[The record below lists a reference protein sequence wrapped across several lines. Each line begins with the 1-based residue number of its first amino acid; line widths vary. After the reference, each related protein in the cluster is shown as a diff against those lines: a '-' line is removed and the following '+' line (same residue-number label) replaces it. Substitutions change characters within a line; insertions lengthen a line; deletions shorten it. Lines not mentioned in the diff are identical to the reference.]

1 MVRDTDPMGT
11 LGCKRMWAAAVAVV
25 LAMSVAGCQAVAEP
39 PPGTDAA
46 VDAAASAMRD
56 VPGVAGVSAT
66 VNSSGGSYGAPSTE
80 PVQWSA
86 WFTVRADA
94 STVDLSDIAVAVAE
108 DAQIGVVP
116 ATVVLLAPGGS
127 GAAEVELTM
136 SPQPS
141 GTGSTAAQMADAAL
155 AVRTLP
161 GVVSVSVS
169 ADGGPVGVAV
179 QSPAP
184 WSDLA
189 AAIRAQPGFGSGA
202 LPAVSVREVATDDRR
217 GSAVTIDST
226 VPSAGLMGLLDAL
239 SADTS
244 VTTVSFDGV
253 TGRENPD
260 TWRPSLTVWVA
271 APSDVAVVAGRLA
284 DLADSLG
291 QVDGIPRT
299 SFDVAA
305 FSDATTRLTG
315 YLGLPLG
322 SGEPDDTQ
330 TALASALPPAE
341 AAARVDSDRSL
352 LTALLD
358 AAGDDAGI
366 RGQAEITTTACTQG
380 TGEQVQGSVVIPI
393 FDIADSADEGF
404 DAITAAWESA
414 GITRSDRAMGRDF
427 YTAPD
432 GALESLSIRGTAEGI
447 SIMAVA
453 PCVRSSDG

>member
-1 MVRDTDPMGT
+1 
-11 LGCKRMWAAAVAVV
+11 MWAAAVAVA

-46 VDAAASAMRD
+46 VDAAAAAMRD
-56 VPGVAGVSAT
+56 ISGVASVSAT
-66 VNSSGGSYGAPSTE
+66 VNSSGGYGAPANE
-80 PVQWSA
+80 PVQWS
-86 WFTVRADA
+86 VRFAVRTDA
-94 STVDLSDIAVAVAE
+94 RMDLSEVAVAVAA
-108 DAQIGVVP
+108 DALIGVVP
-116 ATVVLLAPGGS
+116 ATVVLLAPRQS
-127 GAAEVELTM
+127 GAAEVELTL

-141 GTGSTAAQMADAAL
+141 GTGRTAAQMADAAL

-161 GVVSVSVS
+161 GAVSVSVT
-169 ADGGPVGVAV
+169 ADGGPVAV
-179 QSPAP
+179 TVESPAP

-189 AAIRAQPGFGSGA
+189 EAIRAQPGFGSGV
-202 LPAVSVREVATDDRR
+202 LPAVAVREVTTDDRR
-217 GSAVTIDST
+217 GSAMTIAAT
-226 VPSAGLMGLLDAL
+226 VPSTGLIGLLDEL
-239 SADTS
+239 GADQS

-253 TGRENPD
+253 TGREDPD
-260 TWRPSLTVWVA
+260 TWRPGLTVLVA
-271 APSDVAVVAGRLA
+271 APRDVAVIADRLA
-284 DLADSLG
+284 GLADSVG
-291 QVDGIPRT
+291 QVEGIPRT

-305 FSDATTRLTG
+305 SSDSTTRLTG

-330 TALASALPPAE
+330 TALAAALPPAE
-341 AAARVDSDRSL
+341 AAARIDSDRSL

-366 RGQAEITTTACTQG
+366 RGQAETTTTTCTQG

-414 GITRSDRAMGRDF
+414 GIIRSDRAMGRDF

-453 PCVRSSDG
+453 PCVRSSEG